1 MIGMAESSNSNNP
14 SSSNAQNDVLRELKK
29 NNELLE
35 KLLEIQNNVQVRQ
48 RKFWFMAMTQV
59 ALIVVVLLWFGSK
72 YGF

>member
-1 MIGMAESSNSNNP
+1 MVESSNSNNP
-14 SSSNAQNDVLRELKK
+14 STNSVQNDVLKELKK

-35 KLLEIQNNVQVRQ
+35 KLLEIQSNVQVRQ

-59 ALIVVVLLWFGSK
+59 ALIVVVLLWLGSK